1 MFILTLRNRPAT
13 TLVELLMFTAFFAIS
28 SAALISLFFSTSEQ
42 RVRQQ
47 SISSVEQSGVQ
58 IMQTLSNRI
67 RSAERI
73 LAPADTTSGSILALQ
88 LFEQSFNPTVIAL
101 SGAALYVGEA
111 NTMKRISA
119 QDITISDFSVRN
131 TSVDPTKGSV
141 VMRFTVSQI
150 SGVSLRKTYSRLF
163 EAAISL
169 FPDDIVSEQ
178 CDCESPVCSDGTYQW
193 QYCEAEV
200 CHDSDVEFSC

>member
-1 MFILTLRNRPAT
+1 MFVLTLRSRPAT
-13 TLVELLMFTAFFAIS
+13 TLIELLMFTAFFAIS
-28 SAALISLFFSTSEQ
+28 SAALISFFFSTSEQ

-58 IMQTLSNRI
+58 LMQTLSNRI

-73 LAPADTTSGSILALQ
+73 VTPAATSSGSILTLQ
-88 LFEQSFNPTVIAL
+88 LFDQSFNPTVIAL
-101 SGAALYVGEA
+101 SGSALYVGEA
-111 NTMKRISA
+111 NTLKRISA
-119 QDITISDFSVRN
+119 EDITISGFSVRN
-131 TSVDPTKGSV
+131 TSVDATKGSLV
-141 VMRFTVSQI
+141 LQFTVSQI

-193 QYCEAEV
+193 QYCEADE
-200 CHDSDVEFSC
+200 CHDAEVELPC